1 MGDKNFSSM
10 DLVEYLLTH
19 GVKHRE
25 TALYMIKNKMV
36 YVNGSPVTYPSIPVQ
51 PEDKVTLIHEEY
63 KTVPPLFWKIREIQ
77 EEIELIQR
85 GDFVLDVESPDGGF
99 PLFACKVGGNVTLVT
114 IRSMDW
120 LKKEGV
126 EIIKRNIVLEDP
138 KEFLS
143 TKFDVIMIETKLDV
157 IKNIQ
162 ILEKLRNLLDSR
174 GKLIMFLP
182 TRGRENVKDVAEEM
196 LLNQGLE
203 TIDFFSAK
211 NGVYVY
217 AKNL

>member
-1 MGDKNFSSM
+1 M

-19 GVKHRE
+19 GVKHKE

-51 PEDKVTLIHEEY
+51 SEDKVTLIHEEY

-85 GDFVLDVESPDGGF
+85 GDFVLDIESPDGGF
-99 PLFACKVGGNVTLVT
+99 PLFACKVGGNVILVT
-114 IRSMDW
+114 IRNMDW

-143 TKFDVIMIETKLDV
+143 TKFDVLMIETKLDV